1 MNNREYIK
9 MKIPK
14 NKKILEFGPL
24 QSPIADKKTF
34 PNVKY
39 ADIKTTEEVK
49 KMYSGNEYL
58 KDTGIYVD
66 IDSIVDIDYVIK
78 HDYKTDINDKF
89 DVVIL
94 SHVIEHMPNIL
105 FFFQDVLNVIKDDG
119 LLIINYPD
127 KRYCFDH
134 YRTDS
139 CFADAYMIYKN
150 KNDNSKMILDFYMN
164 VLKENDPAFFWT
176 NLNIISKLN
185 SKTSSEILGNL
196 EKKNK
201 HGKYEDIHYWPFSDY
216 GFLKFLD
223 DAKRFGLLNFVITEF
238 IPTQK
243 NTQEFLVILKKSDNQ
258 FDDKLRNYIN
268 RYDPNIVSSIM
279 RNALES
285 KDAYYNIEKEKISK
299 EVVDLENKI
308 KKLENDNLYLRNE
321 LNKILNSK
329 SWKITKPLRFIK
341 KPSYKNK

>member
-1 MNNREYIK
+1 M
-9 MKIPK
+9 
-14 NKKILEFGPL
+14 
-24 QSPIADKKTF
+24 
-34 PNVKY
+34 
-39 ADIKTTEEVK
+39 
-49 KMYSGNEYL
+49 
-58 KDTGIYVD
+58 
-66 IDSIVDIDYVIK
+66 
-78 HDYKTDINDKF
+78 
-89 DVVIL
+89 
-94 SHVIEHMPNIL
+94 
-105 FFFQDVLNVIKDDG
+105 
-119 LLIINYPD
+119 
-127 KRYCFDH
+127 
-134 YRTDS
+134 
-139 CFADAYMIYKN
+139 
-150 KNDNSKMILDFYMN
+150 
-164 VLKENDPAFFWT
+164 
-176 NLNIISKLN
+176 
-185 SKTSSEILGNL
+185 
-196 EKKNK
+196 
-201 HGKYEDIHYWPFSDY
+201 
-216 GFLKFLD
+216 
-223 DAKRFGLLNFVITEF
+223 ITEF